1 MKLLVHMFVS
11 NGKGQIELQD
21 DTIFKFLVKE
31 MSFTWLLLKI
41 GSKISSKAFPD
52 FCNYLCQYT
61 YIALLISYKSSFY
74 VPAVHEYVFI
84 LC

>member
-1 MKLLVHMFVS
+1 MSVS
-11 NGKGQIELQD
+11 KGKGQIELQD
-21 DTIFKFLVKE
+21 DTILKFLVKE

-61 YIALLISYKSSFY
+61 YILISYETSFY
-74 VPAVHEYVFI
+74 VHAVHEYVFI